1 MKCLYYC
8 TTPFQL
14 LTALNMQF
22 NHIIPSEAENE
33 KADIIVANIFKNA
46 EDISRRIKNTK
57 LFNNVYLINEE
68 DHKNHSNG
76 FSKAFAIARNTMFP
90 GRLLK
95 QQFNCKSIDFLKQKY
110 NVIVSSVFSH
120 TVAALL
126 TLNRN
131 AEYIMMDDGM
141 ASYFGNW
148 TKRIRS
154 PGYLKFLKLR
164 NLGKEVDSPSSLYVM
179 RRDMCNSELSDTI
192 LQLPEFSSEFL
203 KVAFSVFGMSD
214 VFPNYNQKVIW
225 LTHVSNSEKKREG
238 TYEIARALT
247 KYSNDVVVRK
257 HPRQKLEDAYSN
269 FECDNGAVM
278 WELLLSKFPIKKKLI
293 ITLGSTGA
301 FTPKFLYND
310 EPWLLFTYKLIPLPN
325 GSQLDDFLSIVE
337 QLKKAYTHPEHIL
350 EPETWD
356 EFDSFVKTFISETED
371 IL

>member
-192 LQLPEFSSEFL
+192 LQLPEFEGRFFCFRH
-203 KVAFSVFGMSD
+203 VGRFS
-214 VFPNYNQKVIW
+214 
-225 LTHVSNSEKKREG
+225 
-238 TYEIARALT
+238 
-247 KYSNDVVVRK
+247 
-257 HPRQKLEDAYSN
+257 KL
-269 FECDNGAVM
+269 
-278 WELLLSKFPIKKKLI
+278 
-293 ITLGSTGA
+293 
-301 FTPKFLYND
+301 
-310 EPWLLFTYKLIPLPN
+310 
-325 GSQLDDFLSIVE
+325 
-337 QLKKAYTHPEHIL
+337 
-350 EPETWD
+350 
-356 EFDSFVKTFISETED
+356 
-371 IL
+371 